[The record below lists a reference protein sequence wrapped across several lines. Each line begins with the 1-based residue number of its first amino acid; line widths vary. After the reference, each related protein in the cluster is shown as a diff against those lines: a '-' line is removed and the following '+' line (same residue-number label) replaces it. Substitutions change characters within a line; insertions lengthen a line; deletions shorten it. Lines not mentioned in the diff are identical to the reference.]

1 MKLLDT
7 STVVDIDRGGVDG
20 TQRASSGDGS
30 SSGAIDRKVRTLDDQ
45 GRHAI
50 SMVTVTEL
58 RLGVEFQYD
67 RGTDEYRRA
76 MDDLDRLLA
85 RFDVYPISRPI
96 ATAAAEII
104 AELRDAGTR
113 LDDLHDVYVGATARV
128 RQLPVLTANVD
139 HFERIENVSV
149 VDWAEL

>member
-7 STVVDIDRGGVDG
+7 SAVIDIDRGGVDE
-20 TQRASSGDGS
+20 
-30 SSGAIDRKVRTLDDQ
+30 KVRTLDEQ

-58 RLGVEFQYD
+58 RLGVELQYD
-67 RGTDEYRRA
+67 RETDAYRQA

-85 RFDVYPISRPI
+85 RFEVYPISRPI

-104 AELRDAGTR
+104 ADLRESGER
-113 LDDLHDVYVGATARV
+113 LDDLHDVYIGATARAQ
-128 RQLPVLTANVD
+128 QLPVLTANVD
-139 HFERIENVSV
+139 HFERIENVQI
-149 VDWAEL
+149 VDWAEF

>member
-7 STVVDIDRGGVDG
+7 SAVIDIDRGGVEERV
-20 TQRASSGDGS
+20 Q
-30 SSGAIDRKVRTLDDQ
+30 TLDEQ

-58 RLGVEFQYD
+58 RLGVELQYD
-67 RGTDEYRRA
+67 RGTDAHQQA

-85 RFDVYPISRPI
+85 RFEVYPVSRPV

-104 AELRDAGTR
+104 ADLRGSGQR
-113 LDDLHDVYVGATARV
+113 LDNLHDVYIGATARAQ
-128 RQLPVLTANVD
+128 QLPVLTANVD
-139 HFERIENVSV
+139 HFERIENVQV
-149 VDWAEL
+149 VDWDEF